1 MRTFRSPN
9 AGQTSLTL
17 QHSTSPASGYRPALG
32 HNRDGYPTGG
42 IPIRTGF
49 KRGGSVK
56 KNWIQDVSKSIKKR
70 GTKGKCTP
78 ITKKGCTGR
87 AKALAMT
94 FKKMAKKRSS

>member
-1 MRTFRSPN
+1 MSKWTRANPL
-9 AGQTSLTL
+9 A
-17 QHSTSPASGYRPALG
+17 AVSGYSVPPG
-32 HNRDGYPTGG
+32 HYANGYTNGG
-42 IPIRTGF
+42 DRVGF
-49 KRGGSVK
+49 KKGGSVK
-56 KNWIQDVSKSIKKR
+56 KNWIQDATASIKRR